1 MENTFSTNLRAL
13 RKKRGITQEQLADA
27 VGISPQAVS
36 KWETSSYPDAQLLP
50 AVADYLGVTIDEL
63 FGRKQEEPC
72 LHDRI
77 IRYLAELPR
86 EKYFREAFGLCRAI
100 ALSAISPNG
109 KYDPLPDNIS
119 KQRNGENYTQVT
131 CQGGWLQG
139 RNTDDLQYYLLMPEP
154 EEGYD
159 RVLAY
164 EEKYV
169 EFYSFLTIPTPSGPC
184 IFLRVSR
191 APCFSPPGP
200 SPTSWEPTEK
210 MPGRSLREC

>member
-77 IRYLAELPR
+77 IRYLAERPCSFNNQINDR
-86 EKYFREAFGLCRAI
+86 STPYFR
-100 ALSAISPNG
+100 N
-109 KYDPLPDNIS
+109 
-119 KQRNGENYTQVT
+119 
-131 CQGGWLQG
+131 
-139 RNTDDLQYYLLMPEP
+139 NTYQN
-154 EEGYD
+154 
-159 RVLAY
+159 R
-164 EEKYV
+164 
-169 EFYSFLTIPTPSGPC
+169 
-184 IFLRVSR
+184 
-191 APCFSPPGP
+191 
-200 SPTSWEPTEK
+200 
-210 MPGRSLREC
+210 